1 MNILV
6 TGANGQVGRELV
18 RCGAEAGIDV
28 VALARADLDITDREA
43 VRRTVEQAAPDAVV
57 NAAAYTAVDRAESE
71 PEAAFA
77 VNRDGAAH
85 CAAACADAGIP
96 LVHISTDYVFDG
108 TKGEPYTETDAPNP
122 LGVYGASKWAGEE
135 AVRDRLDAHVIL
147 RTSWVFSAHGS
158 NFVKTMLRLS
168 REREE
173 LRVVADQRG
182 NPTAAADIAR
192 AALRIVQRAATREDA
207 SWGTFHFAGTPATT
221 WHGLAEAVVAEARR
235 HGPVRT
241 QRVEPIPTSAY
252 PTPARRPAD
261 ARLDC
266 ARIAREW
273 GIGPPGWQE
282 AVARVVAEVA
292 RREL

>member
-1 MNILV
+1 MRTLV
-6 TGANGQVGRELV
+6 TGAHGQVGRELV
-18 RCGAEAGIDV
+18 RCGEEAGIDV
-28 VALARADLDITDREA
+28 VGLARADLDITDREA
-43 VRRTVEQAAPDAVV
+43 VRRAVEQAAADAVV

-71 PEAAFA
+71 PKAAFA

-85 CAAACADAGIP
+85 LAAACAEAGIP

-108 TKGEPYTETDAPNP
+108 TKGAPYAETDAPNP

-135 AVRDRLDAHVIL
+135 AVRERLDAHVVL
-147 RTSWVFSAHGS
+147 RTSWVFSAHGG

-182 NPTAAADIAR
+182 NPTAAVAIAR
-192 AALRIVQRAATREDA
+192 AALRIAQRATTERDV

-235 HGPVRT
+235 HGPVLAR
-241 QRVEPIPTSAY
+241 RVESIPTSAY

-261 ARLDC
+261 TRLDC
-266 ARIAREW
+266 TRIVRGW
-273 GIGPPGWQE
+273 GIEPTGWEE
-282 AVARVVAEVA
+282 AVARVVAEI
-292 RREL
+292 EG